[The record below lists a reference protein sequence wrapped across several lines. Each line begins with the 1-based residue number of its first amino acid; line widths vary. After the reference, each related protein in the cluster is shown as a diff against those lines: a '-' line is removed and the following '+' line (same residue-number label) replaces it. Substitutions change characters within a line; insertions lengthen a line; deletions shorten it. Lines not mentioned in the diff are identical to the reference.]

1 MGDAPHYGIIHKG
14 ANHVYNNIPGSA
26 QVSRAQKLKSQQ
38 SKEVVLAIEEPAG
51 NGRGGVGRR
60 LCLTWVGGWLAATS
74 IRRGFASM

>member
-38 SKEVVLAIEEPAG
+38 NQMAVVQSG
-51 NGRGGVGRR
+51 Q
-60 LCLTWVGGWLAATS
+60 S
-74 IRRGFASM
+74 IGSE